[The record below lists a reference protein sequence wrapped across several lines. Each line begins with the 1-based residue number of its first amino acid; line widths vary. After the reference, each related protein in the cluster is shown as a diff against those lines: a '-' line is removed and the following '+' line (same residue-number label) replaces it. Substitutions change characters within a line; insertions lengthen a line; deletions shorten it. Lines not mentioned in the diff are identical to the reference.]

1 MSGEAVAQGTAHSA
15 RKMLGWGLAAAIL
28 VSDQIS
34 KWLILGLF
42 SDATRPYFEI
52 TPFFNIVLAW
62 NRGISFGMFGDA
74 GEHGDTV
81 LIVMTL
87 AIATGLAVWL
97 MRAETRLSALA
108 LGAIIGGAVGNVIDR
123 FRFGAVTDFLDL
135 HVLGYHWPAFNV
147 ADSAI
152 VIGAVMLM
160 WESLFLSGESP
171 TNGDAKHTNGDKTPG
186 SDETH

>member
-1 MSGEAVAQGTAHSA
+1 MSDAAVRDADQGMG
-15 RKMLGWGLAAAIL
+15 RWLGWAVAAAIL

-34 KWLILGLF
+34 KWLILDLF
-42 SDATRPYFEI
+42 SDATQSYFEI

-62 NRGISFGMFGDA
+62 NPGISFGMFGDA

-81 LIVMTL
+81 LIVLTL
-87 AIATGLAVWL
+87 AIAVGLAVWL

-108 LGAIIGGAVGNVIDR
+108 LGLIIGGAIGNVIDR

-152 VIGAVMLM
+152 VIGAVVLM
-160 WESLFLSGESP
+160 WESLFMVGESP
-171 TNGDAKHTNGDKTPG
+171 TNKDAKHTKGENSPG

>member
-1 MSGEAVAQGTAHSA
+1 MSGDAMAHGLG
-15 RKMLGWGLAAAIL
+15 RGLGWGLALVVL

-34 KWLILGLF
+34 KWLILGIF
-42 SDATRPYFEI
+42 SDATRPYLEV

-81 LIVMTL
+81 LIVLTL
-87 AIATGLAVWL
+87 AIAVGLSVWL
-97 MRAETRLSALA
+97 MRAETRLSALG
-108 LGAIIGGAVGNVIDR
+108 LGAIIGGAIGNVIDR
-123 FRFGAVTDFLDL
+123 FRFGAVMDFLDL

-171 TNGDAKHTNGDKTPG
+171 TNKDAKHTNGENSPG

>member
-1 MSGEAVAQGTAHSA
+1 MSDSPAPVTQNTAFW
-15 RKMLGWGLAAAIL
+15 RQGLALASGVLAA
-28 VSDQIS
+28 DQIS

-42 SDATRPYFEI
+42 SDATQPYFEI

-108 LGAIIGGAVGNVIDR
+108 LGAIIGGAIGNVIDR

-160 WESLFLSGESP
+160 WESLFLSGESL